1 MPVWYRYERGTCHD
15 VIVPVR
21 CFQQRWEALMLFY
34 RPENQGGLAHTEVCA
49 AVSGHL
55 LFGVQLLQLVE
66 ESLFS
71 VRKWRC
77 IWSSLFSLVKSS
89 LVEKGVGLCL
99 VMSNGRGVDIR
110 CKDTWAVRNTFLV
123 LSSCLKAAVPLY
135 GEAQAK
141 LCDVCALTQGLAFHG
156 PHFNGMATEAVF
168 LKALCSTSTNLVSH
182 GV

>member
-1 MPVWYRYERGTCHD
+1 M
-15 VIVPVR
+15 IVPVR

-77 IWSSLFSLVKSS
+77 IWSSLISLVKSS

-99 VMSNGRGVDIR
+99 VMRNGRGVDIR

-123 LSSCLKAAVPLY
+123 LSSCLKA
-135 GEAQAK
+135 
-141 LCDVCALTQGLAFHG
+141 DVSPSLRWSSGQGLWCLCTYTRSCF
-156 PHFNGMATEAVF
+156 PWATF
-168 LKALCSTSTNLVSH
+168 QWYGNRSSLSQ
-182 GV
+182 GFM